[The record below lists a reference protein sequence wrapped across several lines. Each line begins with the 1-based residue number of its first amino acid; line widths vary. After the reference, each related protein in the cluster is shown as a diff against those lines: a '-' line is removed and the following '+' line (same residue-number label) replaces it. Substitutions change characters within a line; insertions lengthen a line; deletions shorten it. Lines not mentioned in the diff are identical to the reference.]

1 MIAHLNYID
10 NILTPKAELSLN
22 DIKGSN
28 ISGIVKDRF
37 FVSANPMVYNPS
49 GSKVQYRTRINSG
62 GEKDSW
68 SDLQTSNQISF
79 FPENV
84 GSYELD
90 ILAVDNRIAFSEIV
104 TIPFSIGRIW
114 YLDPKTAIPF
124 WGSILL
130 LIGFSTV
137 TYINYRKKS
146 IEAQELREAEI
157 ERQQAEME
165 EAREFQQAML
175 PKEMPS
181 TDDYEMV
188 GFQQTATEV
197 GGDFFDF
204 MQKEDGMWIA
214 ICGDATG
221 HGLTSGN
228 VVSITKTAMS
238 SLVEEEPIPTLD
250 SLNETLLKMNIGLNR
265 MCLNIANIGKD
276 SIRFSSAG
284 MPPAYYYS
292 AEKGEL
298 EEVLVG
304 ALPLGSFP
312 NAIHMEQE
320 ISFKNK
326 GDILVMMSDGLPEAE
341 NLDDEMVGYERTE
354 EKIRSLADRSAEEI
368 KDGLVEL
375 CDSWLDGHAELKDDM
390 TFVTDCKNPKAVSIL
405 VRAGSEHVADEI
417 ERNLDDAIGVVS
429 LVVKDG
435 KIVTGGGA
443 AEIELALKL
452 RKFAPRIGGRDQ
464 MAIESFAQAI
474 EVVPNT
480 LAENAGLDV
489 IDTLMG
495 LRKSHTQK
503 GRNPHA
509 GLDAYT
515 GKVVNMRSRSA
526 IY

>member
-1 MIAHLNYID
+1 MYKRQGLNSNTIGAVAAISRDHFLFGGTKGISIFKLDDSSFKLDID
-10 NILTPKAELSLN
+10 NILTPKAELSLH
-22 DIKGSN
+22 DIKDSN

-37 FVSANPMVYNPS
+37 FISANPMVYNPS
-49 GSKVQYRTRINSG
+49 GSKVHYRTRINSG
-62 GEKDSW
+62 GEKASW

-90 ILAVDNRIAFSEIV
+90 IQAVDNRIAFSEIV

-390 TFVTDCKNPKAVSIL
+390 TFVIIKK
-405 VRAGSEHVADEI
+405 
-417 ERNLDDAIGVVS
+417 
-429 LVVKDG
+429 K
-435 KIVTGGGA
+435 
-443 AEIELALKL
+443 
-452 RKFAPRIGGRDQ
+452 
-464 MAIESFAQAI
+464 
-474 EVVPNT
+474 
-480 LAENAGLDV
+480 
-489 IDTLMG
+489 
-495 LRKSHTQK
+495 
-503 GRNPHA
+503 
-509 GLDAYT
+509 
-515 GKVVNMRSRSA
+515 
-526 IY
+526 